1 MYQRDHDLTSGPG
14 QTRQRPLSRR
24 GAHPVLALQR
34 LIGNRATTRLL
45 ARDRAGKKTSKKNKG
60 TMENS
65 IKIGKLGPIEIK
77 GGNIA
82 DWVAKKVPE
91 QLIVTSTKGKHS
103 EKLKRLSDD
112 GTRFD
117 KIDLQ
122 AITGANS
129 WLVITFKNARVA
141 DYTFDESTDTESW
154 KLVEFDGVH
163 FESTSIGV
171 PRP

>member
-1 MYQRDHDLTSGPG
+1 MYQRDHDLTSDPG

-45 ARDRAGKKTSKKNKG
+45 ARKDGAKKNKG

-65 IKIGKLGPIEIK
+65 IKIGKLGSIEIK

-91 QLIVTSTKGKHS
+91 KLIVTSTKGKHS
-103 EKLKRLSDD
+103 TKLKGLSDD

-141 DYTFDESTDTESW
+141 DYTFDESTNTESW

>member
-77 GGNIA
+77 GGNLA

-91 QLIVTSTKGKHS
+91 KLIVTSTKGKHS
-103 EKLKRLSDD
+103 TKLKGLSDD

-122 AITGANS
+122 AVTGANN

-141 DYTFDESTDTESW
+141 DYTLDEETNTESW

>member
-1 MYQRDHDLTSGPG
+1 MYQRDHDLLSDPG

-45 ARDRAGKKTSKKNKG
+45 ARKDGAKTKNKG

-77 GGNIA
+77 GGNLA
-82 DWVAKKVPE
+82 EWVAKKVPE

-117 KIDLQ
+117 EINVH
-122 AITGANS
+122 AVTGANH
-129 WLVITFKNARVA
+129 WLVITIKNARVA
-141 DYTFDESTDTESW
+141 GYSLDESTNTESW
-154 KLVEFDGVH
+154 KLVDFDGVH

>member
-45 ARDRAGKKTSKKNKG
+45 ARDRSPKSGKKNKG
-60 TMENS
+60 TFENS

-77 GGNIA
+77 GGNLA
-82 DWVAKKVPE
+82 EWVAKKTPE
-91 QLIVTSTKGKHS
+91 ALIVTSTKGKHS
-103 EKLKRLSDD
+103 GKLKGLSDD
-112 GTRFD
+112 GTHFD

-122 AITGANS
+122 AVTGANS

-141 DYTFDESTDTESW
+141 GYSLDEETNTETW
-154 KLVEFDGVH
+154 KLVDFDGVH

>member
-45 ARDRAGKKTSKKNKG
+45 ARDRSSKKKNKG

-77 GGNIA
+77 GGNLA
-82 DWVAKKVPE
+82 EWVAKKVPE
-91 QLIVTSTKGKHS
+91 KLIVTSTKGKHS
-103 EKLKRLSDD
+103 QKLKGLSDD

-122 AITGANS
+122 AITGENS

-141 DYTFDESTDTESW
+141 DYTFDESTNTESW